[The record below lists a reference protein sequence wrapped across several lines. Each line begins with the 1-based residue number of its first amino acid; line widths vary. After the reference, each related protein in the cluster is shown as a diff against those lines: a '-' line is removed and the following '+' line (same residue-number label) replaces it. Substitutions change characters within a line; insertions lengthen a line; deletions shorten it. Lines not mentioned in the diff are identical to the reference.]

1 MINAMAEGLARS
13 GEATGVSSG
22 FDRDWMIHAVES
34 MLRQAFPTLII
45 VGAGASIYFNDAC
58 RAHDRQ
64 PPWACRSSASR
75 ARPETRGGPVPEPQ
89 RVGRSKP

>member
-1 MINAMAEGLARS
+1 MINAMAEGLAKS
-13 GEATGVSSG
+13 KEATGASED

-58 RAHDRQ
+58 RALL
-64 PPWACRSSASR
+64 PLSAVQ
-75 ARPETRGGPVPEPQ
+75 GGVFAEMAPSLSTQLAATVVTCP
-89 RVGRSKP
+89 